1 MTLQSIAKRTVEL
14 ILLYY
19 DNQVQPFLDILDE
32 DILWLGPAEGQMIRG
47 REQLIQAF
55 SAEGDHGLHFAVH
68 DMTVIPLPTGSSR
81 VFDVLTIFLVDT
93 FWPDGST
100 NRVLQRM
107 NFTWV
112 IRDGKPRMRLCHISN
127 AIAYDAR
134 DRIYPVH
141 YNRLYQSPLPTGDAH
156 SLHLCFRAADKSF
169 LYLNW
174 QHVLYA
180 ESRGRHTLIHSQ
192 DQTVEVNESLTSI
205 LRQYG
210 SLFLR
215 CHESYLVNPGQIRS
229 VTRFQ
234 LRLSNGEI
242 LPVPQKKYTAFR
254 EAMAV
259 RLEEMKTRNDGI
271 LSPPLAEP

>member
-1 MTLQSIAKRTVEL
+1 M
-14 ILLYY
+14 
-19 DNQVQPFLDILDE
+19 
-32 DILWLGPAEGQMIRG
+32 
-47 REQLIQAF
+47 
-55 SAEGDHGLHFAVH
+55 
-68 DMTVIPLPTGSSR
+68 
-81 VFDVLTIFLVDT
+81 
-93 FWPDGST
+93 
-100 NRVLQRM
+100 
-107 NFTWV
+107 
-112 IRDGKPRMRLCHISN
+112 
-127 AIAYDAR
+127 
-134 DRIYPVH
+134 
-141 YNRLYQSPLPTGDAH
+141 
-156 SLHLCFRAADKSF
+156 
-169 LYLNW
+169 
-174 QHVLYA
+174 LYA

-259 RLEEMKTRNDGI
+259 RLEEMKARNDGI